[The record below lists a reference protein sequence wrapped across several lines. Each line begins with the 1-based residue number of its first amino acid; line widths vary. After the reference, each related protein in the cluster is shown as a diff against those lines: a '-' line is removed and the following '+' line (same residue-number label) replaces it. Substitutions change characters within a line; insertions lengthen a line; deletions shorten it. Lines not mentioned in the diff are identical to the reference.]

1 MPPREISKLV
11 RATTAPPWLHSRTPM
26 LSSPVAEHRRALGDV
41 SNSSPAPGTLTK
53 AKTNHTSEHTRLY
66 RGTGTITVQTPKK
79 STHWLLA
86 PSPKKS
92 VKKPEEHQTAAD
104 TEEMPQWLTEAES
117 ILAGPRLRSE
127 SKVSSGGDDATSR
140 VALSWLGAG
149 ACDSASTR
157 ASLCLAEVRS
167 ATAERALQGA
177 EERSLR
183 AEVSALQAR
192 QAELEVRGEAE
203 AARRE
208 AEAVRRERRQA
219 DEARAKAE
227 AALVLTTSRLEHAAQ
242 RAEQRAEEAALQQQA
257 QARAAAE
264 AEREHDTALEILASE
279 QSRRAALEQAK
290 AGLERSLLAKSQ
302 ALLTLTLTLALAL
315 ALALALTLNLTLT
328 LTLTL
333 TLNPNP
339 KHVTGAPRGHGRA
352 GGAARCA
359 APAARLHRAHLA
371 AGGRGARGRRGAPRQ
386 RCR

>member
-1 MPPREISKLV
+1 
-11 RATTAPPWLHSRTPM
+11 M

-92 VKKPEEHQTAAD
+92 VNKPEEHQTAAD

-208 AEAVRRERRQA
+208 AEAVRRERLQA

-264 AEREHDTALEILASE
+264 AERERDTALEILASE
-279 QSRRAALEQAK
+279 QSRSAALEHAK
-290 AGLERSLLAKSQ
+290 AGLERRLLAKSQ
-302 ALLTLTLTLALAL
+302 ALLTLTLTLTLA
-315 ALALALTLNLTLT
+315 LTLT
-328 LTLTL
+328 LT
-333 TLNPNP
+333 
-339 KHVTGAPRGHGRA
+339 
-352 GGAARCA
+352 RCTTST
-359 APAARLHRAHLA
+359 
-371 AGGRGARGRRGAPRQ
+371 
-386 RCR
+386 